1 MPPHKKGQQGNSFA
15 FFAACSSGPAPA
27 KLPCR
32 NRQMEDSTQPRT
44 TIIPITLRA
53 NQRLEL
59 VMPDGPLK
67 AWRADV
73 SMCSRNV
80 LQSAW
85 GGRMTNAI
93 PRTVPRVPSTCGSRA
108 HSASCKKRWLPLR
121 FLNAADPSVH
131 NIVDGMGISIM
142 IHCD

>member
-1 MPPHKKGQQGNSFA
+1 MPPHAQEGQQGNWFA
-15 FFAACSSGPAPA
+15 FFAACPSGPAPA
-27 KLPCR
+27 KLPYR

-85 GGRMTNAI
+85 GGRMTNAT
-93 PRTVPRVPSTCGSRA
+93 RST
-108 HSASCKKRWLPLR
+108 
-121 FLNAADPSVH
+121 DDEH
-131 NIVDGMGISIM
+131 NGAFNQLQELVATSSFPIGHTMPPHIIVSLDNPIM